1 MLKLSVSDDG
11 YGMREDKR
19 RELLSNMKSSKTYK
33 GVGLKNVYSR
43 LRIYYGEQ
51 ADISIDSQE
60 DAGTTVVISIPL
72 EKARHN
78 DEGE

>member
-1 MLKLSVSDDG
+1 
-11 YGMREDKR
+11 MREAKR
-19 RELLSNMKSSKTYK
+19 QELLSNMKSSKTYK

-60 DAGTTVVISIPL
+60 DVGTTVVISIPI